1 MQVNS
6 CILGAVVWTD
16 FLHQSVVS
24 AVERHIDTDDL
35 ERFGAHPGDVALG
48 LLLSTSLGRV
58 VVTQHHLFVAFCFL
72 IVHPA
77 VERLGVFWVDHTL
90 TLQIKLQ
97 LSNGRDQTDRHVAHT
112 CGVVTE
118 VDSQRAV
125 PMIHDLA
132 HYQQIQF
139 DSLDV

>member
-1 MQVNS
+1 M
-6 CILGAVVWTD
+6 
-16 FLHQSVVS
+16 HQSIVC
-24 AVERHIDTDDL
+24 AVERHIDADDL
-35 ERFGAHPGDVALG
+35 ERFGAQPGDVALG
-48 LLLSTSLGRV
+48 LLLSTSLGGV

-77 VERLGVFWVDHTL
+77 VERLGVFGVDYTL

-97 LSNGRDQTDRHVAHT
+97 LFNGWDQTDGHVAHT
-112 CGVVTE
+112 RGVVAE
-118 VDSQRAV
+118 VDSERAV